1 MIEAGKEDG
10 SGSLTFEE
18 MVADCFVVMLAGYD
32 TSSNSLAFTTY
43 LLAVHQDVQER
54 LADAINDYFEE
65 NPVSYT
71 SYQFP
76 LSCDRYQFFFE
87 LW

>member
-18 MVADCFVVMLAGYD
+18 MVADCLVVMLAGYD

-76 LSCDRYQFFFE
+76 LSCDSYQFFE
-87 LW
+87 L